1 MNALLYRLGIE
12 GPKSSFEARLAD
24 LTKASGRKFPNTQP
38 EPKVKG
44 SLPLI
49 RGFWLK
55 NALQESSSLMTTS
68 DTEAI
73 KIHRK
78 SAATEEKQ
86 IISFDLD
93 AAGNGDVWL
102 QDGDVIEVPRMK
114 LPPPKVEAAR
124 STEGNQKPVGR
135 EPPRAHFRIPKG

>member
-1 MNALLYRLGIE
+1 MNALLDRLGIE
-12 GPKSSFEARLAD
+12 GPKSSFEARLAN

-38 EPKVKG
+38 EPKVEG

-68 DTEAI
+68 DTGAI

-114 LPPPKVEAAR
+114 
-124 STEGNQKPVGR
+124 
-135 EPPRAHFRIPKG
+135 